1 MSGFFEGDSAFPVE
15 IKSEER
21 IDTLKTSGFKV
32 IQEEK
37 RFCFGIDAVLLA
49 DFAKTRRNEKLCD
62 LGTGTG
68 IIPILLSAKNPSLK
82 IDALEIQTE
91 SADMAS
97 RSVKLNGLE
106 DRINIVEGDIKKASA
121 YFEKNTYDAVTSNPP
136 YMIAEHGE
144 GNGNDEKTI
153 ARHEVLCTL
162 DDVVRSASE
171 LLKSQGRFYMIHKP
185 FRLAEIMTVM
195 MKYKLEPK
203 RMRLCYPYVDKE
215 PTMVLIEGVKCAKSR
230 IKIET
235 PLIVYE
241 KSGGYTKEVQEIYA
255 R

>member
-1 MSGFFEGDSAFPVE
+1 MPVE
-15 IKSEER
+15 IKSSER
-21 IDTLKTSGFKV
+21 VDTLKVSGFKV

-37 RFCFGIDAVLLA
+37 RFCFGIDAVLLS
-49 DFAKTRRNEKLCD
+49 DFVSTGRNEKICD

-68 IIPILLSAKNPSLK
+68 IIPFLLAAKNQSLK

-91 SADMAS
+91 SCDMAK
-97 RSVKLNGLE
+97 RSVRLNKLE
-106 DRINIVEGDIKKASA
+106 DRINIVEGDIKTACR
-121 YFEKNTYDAVTSNPP
+121 YFEKNTYDVVTSNPP
-136 YMIAEHGE
+136 YMIAGHGE

-162 DDVVRSASE
+162 EDVVRSSSE

-185 FRLAEIMTVM
+185 FRLAEIISVM

-230 IKIET
+230 IKIES

-241 KSGGYTKEVQEIYA
+241 KSGGYTQEVQEIYA

>member
-1 MSGFFEGDSAFPVE
+1 MLKDG
-15 IKSEER
+15 ER
-21 IDTLKTSGFKV
+21 IDTLKVSGFKV

-49 DFAKTRRNEKLCD
+49 DFAKVRNGNKVCD

-68 IIPILLSAKNPSLK
+68 IIPILLAAKNPFLK
-82 IDALEIQTE
+82 IDALEIQNE
-91 SADMAS
+91 SVDMAK
-97 RSVKLNGLE
+97 RSVELNNLQSI
-106 DRINIVEGDIKKASA
+106 INIVEGDIKKASEC
-121 YFEKNTYDAVTSNPP
+121 FEKNTYDAVTSNPP

-162 DDVVRSASE
+162 EDVVRSASE
-171 LLKSQGRFYMIHKP
+171 LLKSQGHFYMIHKP
-185 FRLAEIMTVM
+185 FRLAEIISVM

-230 IKIET
+230 ITVEP

-241 KSGGYTKEVQEIYA
+241 KTGGYTQEIQEIYS

>member
-1 MSGFFEGDSAFPVE
+1 MPVE
-15 IKSEER
+15 IKSSER
-21 IDTLKTSGFKV
+21 VDTLKVSGFKV

-37 RFCFGIDAVLLA
+37 RFCFGIDAVLLS
-49 DFAKTRRNEKLCD
+49 DFVSTGRNEKICD

-68 IIPILLSAKNPSLK
+68 IIPFLLAAKNQSLK

-91 SADMAS
+91 SCDMAK
-97 RSVKLNGLE
+97 RSVRLNKLE
-106 DRINIVEGDIKKASA
+106 DRINIVEGDIKTACR
-121 YFEKNTYDAVTSNPP
+121 YFEKNTYDVVTSNPP
-136 YMIAEHGE
+136 YMIAGHGE

-162 DDVVRSASE
+162 DDVVCSASE

-185 FRLAEIMTVM
+185 FRLAEIISVM

-230 IKIET
+230 IKIES

-241 KSGGYTKEVQEIYA
+241 KTGGYTQEVQEIYA

>member
-1 MSGFFEGDSAFPVE
+1 MKTG
-15 IKSEER
+15 ER
-21 IDTLKTSGFKV
+21 IDTLKVSGYKV

-37 RFCFGIDAVLLA
+37 RFCFGIDAVLLS
-49 DFAKTRRNEKLCD
+49 DFSKTKKNERVCD

-68 IIPILLSAKNPSLK
+68 IIPILLAAKNPSLK
-82 IDALEIQTE
+82 IDALEIQNE
-91 SADMAS
+91 SVDMAK
-97 RSVKLNGLE
+97 RSVELNNLQSI
-106 DRINIVEGDIKKASA
+106 INIVEGDIKQASS
-121 YFEKNTYDAVTSNPP
+121 YFEKNVYDVVTTNPP

-185 FRLAEIMTVM
+185 FRLAEIMAVM

-203 RMRLCYPYVDKE
+203 RMRLCFPYVDKE

-230 IKIET
+230 ITVES

>member
-1 MSGFFEGDSAFPVE
+1 MLKDG
-15 IKSEER
+15 ER
-21 IDTLKTSGFKV
+21 IDTLKVSGYKV

-49 DFAKTRRNEKLCD
+49 DFAKVRNGNKVCD

-68 IIPILLSAKNPSLK
+68 IIPILLAAKNPSLK
-82 IDALEIQTE
+82 IDALEIQNE
-91 SADMAS
+91 SCDMAK
-97 RSVKLNGLE
+97 RSVLLNELE
-106 DRINIVEGDIKKASA
+106 DRINIVEGDIKTASV

-171 LLKSQGRFYMIHKP
+171 LLKSQGHFYMIHKP
-185 FRLAEIMTVM
+185 FRLAEIISVM

-230 IKIET
+230 ITVEP

-241 KSGGYTKEVQEIYA
+241 KTGGYTQEIQEIYS

>member
-1 MSGFFEGDSAFPVE
+1 MSVE
-15 IKSEER
+15 IKSSER
-21 IDTLKTSGFKV
+21 VDTLKVSGYKV

-37 RFCFGIDAVLLA
+37 RFCFGIDAVLLS
-49 DFAKTRRNEKLCD
+49 DFAKIRKNEKVCD

-68 IIPILLSAKNPSLK
+68 IIPILLYSKNKTLK
-82 IDALEIQTE
+82 IDALEIQKE

-97 RSVKLNGLE
+97 RSVLLNELQ
-106 DRINIVEGDIKKASA
+106 DNINIVEGDIKKASD
-121 YFEKNTYDAVTSNPP
+121 YFMKNTYDVVTSNPP
-136 YMIAEHGE
+136 YMISEHGE

-162 DDVVRSASE
+162 EDVVRSASE

-185 FRLAEIMTVM
+185 FRLAEIMAVM

-230 IKIET
+230 ITVEA

-241 KSGGYTKEVQEIYA
+241 KSGGYTKEIEEIYA

>member
-1 MSGFFEGDSAFPVE
+1 MPVE
-15 IKSEER
+15 INPSER
-21 IDTLKTSGFKV
+21 IDTLKTSGFRV

-37 RFCFGIDAVLLA
+37 RFCFGIDAILLA
-49 DFAKTRRNEKLCD
+49 DFAKVRNNEKVCD

-68 IIPILLSAKNPSLK
+68 IIPILLAAKNSSLK
-82 IDALEIQTE
+82 IDALEIQSE
-91 SADMAS
+91 SADMAK
-97 RSVKLNGLE
+97 RSVCLNNLDE
-106 DRINIVEGDIKKASA
+106 KINIVEGDIKTACE
-121 YFEKNTYDAVTSNPP
+121 YFSKNTYDAVTSNPP

-162 DDVVRSASE
+162 DDVVRAASE

-185 FRLAEIMTVM
+185 FRLAEIMSVM

-230 IKIET
+230 ITVEP

-241 KSGGYTKEVQEIYA
+241 KTGGYTKEIEEIYS

>member
-1 MSGFFEGDSAFPVE
+1 MPVE
-15 IKSEER
+15 IKENER
-21 IDTLKTSGFKV
+21 IDTLKVSGYKV

-49 DFAKTRRNEKLCD
+49 DFAHTRKNEKVCD

-68 IIPILLSAKNPSLK
+68 IIPILLSAKNKTLHT
-82 IDALEIQTE
+82 DALEIQSE

-97 RSVKLNGLE
+97 RSVSLNELE
-106 DRINIVEGDIKKASA
+106 NQISIIEGDIKKAS
-121 YFEKNTYDAVTSNPP
+121 ELLQKNTYDVVTSNPP

-162 DDVVRSASE
+162 EDVVRSASE

-185 FRLAEIMTVM
+185 FRLAEIMSVM

-215 PTMVLIEGVKCAKSR
+215 PTMVLIEGVKCARSR
-230 IKIET
+230 ITVEA

>member
-1 MSGFFEGDSAFPVE
+1 MPVE
-15 IKSEER
+15 INPSER
-21 IDTLKTSGFKV
+21 IDTLKTSGFRV

-37 RFCFGIDAVLLA
+37 RFCFGIDAILLA
-49 DFAKTRRNEKLCD
+49 DFAKVRNNEKVCD

-68 IIPILLSAKNPSLK
+68 IIPILLAAKNSSLK
-82 IDALEIQTE
+82 IDALEIQSE
-91 SADMAS
+91 SADMAK
-97 RSVKLNGLE
+97 RSVCLNNLDE
-106 DRINIVEGDIKKASA
+106 EINIVEGDIKTACE
-121 YFEKNTYDAVTSNPP
+121 YFSKNTYDAVTSNPP

-162 DDVVRSASE
+162 DDVVRAASE

-185 FRLAEIMTVM
+185 FRLAEIMSVM

-230 IKIET
+230 ITVEP

-241 KSGGYTKEVQEIYA
+241 KTGGYTKEIEEIYS

>member
-1 MSGFFEGDSAFPVE
+1 MPLKNKESVE
-15 IKSEER
+15 IKASER
-21 IDTLKTSGFKV
+21 VDTLKVSGFKV

-37 RFCFGIDAVLLA
+37 RFCFGIDAYLLS
-49 DFAKTRRNEKLCD
+49 DFAVTRKNEKICD

-68 IIPILLSAKNPSLK
+68 IIPFLLAAKNPTVH
-82 IDALEIQTE
+82 IDALEIQSE
-91 SADMAS
+91 SCDMAK
-97 RSVKLNGLE
+97 RSVLLNELE
-106 DRINIVEGDIKKASA
+106 TRINVVEGDIKTASS
-121 YFEKNTYDAVTSNPP
+121 YFEKNTYDVVTSNPP

-185 FRLAEIMTVM
+185 FRLAEIMSVM

-230 IKIET
+230 ITVES

-241 KSGGYTKEVQEIYA
+241 KAGGYTQEIQEIYS

>member
-1 MSGFFEGDSAFPVE
+1 MNKSEKSPSGTLVE
-15 IKSEER
+15 IKESER
-21 IDTLKTSGFKV
+21 IDILKTSGFRV

-37 RFCFGIDAVLLA
+37 RFCFGIDAVLLS
-49 DFAKTRRNEKLCD
+49 DFAKIREGEKVCD

-68 IIPILLSAKNPSLK
+68 IIPILLSFKTKNSHF
-82 IDALEIQTE
+82 DALEIQSE
-91 SADMAS
+91 SCDMAV
-97 RSVKLNGLE
+97 RSVKLNDLQ
-106 DRINIVEGDIKKASA
+106 DRINIVEGDIKKVSKI
-121 YFEKNTYDAVTSNPP
+121 FLKNTYDSVLSNPP
-136 YMIAEHGE
+136 YMIINHWE
-144 GNGNDEKTI
+144 GNGNDEKTM
-153 ARHEVLCTL
+153 ARHEVLCNL
-162 DDVVRSASE
+162 EDVVKSASE

-185 FRLAEIMTVM
+185 FRLAEIFSVM

-230 IKIET
+230 ITVEP

-241 KSGGYTKEVQEIYA
+241 KSGGYTKEVQEIYT

>member
-1 MSGFFEGDSAFPVE
+1 MPVE
-15 IKSEER
+15 IKASER
-21 IDTLKTSGFKV
+21 VDTLKVSGYKI

-37 RFCFGIDAVLLA
+37 RFCFGIDAVLLS
-49 DFAKTRRNEKLCD
+49 DFAKIRRNEKACD

-68 IIPILLSAKNPSLK
+68 IIPFLLVAKNESLK
-82 IDALEIQTE
+82 IDALEIQSE
-91 SADMAS
+91 SADMAK
-97 RSVKLNGLE
+97 RSVLLNELE
-106 DRINIVEGDIKKASA
+106 TRINIVEGDIKKASCI
-121 YFEKNTYDAVTSNPP
+121 FEKNTYDVVTSNPP

-153 ARHEVLCTL
+153 ARHEILCNL
-162 DDVVRSASE
+162 EDVVRSASE

-185 FRLAEIMTVM
+185 FRLAEIISVM

-215 PTMVLIEGVKCAKSR
+215 PTMVLVEGVKCAKSR
-230 IKIET
+230 ITVEA

>member
-1 MSGFFEGDSAFPVE
+1 MPVE
-15 IKSEER
+15 IKSSER
-21 IDTLKTSGFKV
+21 VDTLKVSGFKV

-37 RFCFGIDAVLLA
+37 RFCFGIDAVLLS
-49 DFAKTRRNEKLCD
+49 DFVSTGRNEKICD

-68 IIPILLSAKNPSLK
+68 IIPFLLAAKNQSLK

-91 SADMAS
+91 SCDMAK
-97 RSVKLNGLE
+97 RSVRLNKLE
-106 DRINIVEGDIKKASA
+106 DRINIVEGDIKTACR
-121 YFEKNTYDAVTSNPP
+121 YFEKNTYDVVTSNPP
-136 YMIAEHGE
+136 YMIAGHGE

-162 DDVVRSASE
+162 DDVVRSSSE

-185 FRLAEIMTVM
+185 FRLAEIISVM

-215 PTMVLIEGVKCAKSR
+215 PTMVLIEGVKCAKSQ
-230 IKIET
+230 IKIEP

-241 KSGGYTKEVQEIYA
+241 KSGGYTKEVQEIYS

>member
-1 MSGFFEGDSAFPVE
+1 MLKDG
-15 IKSEER
+15 ER
-21 IDTLKTSGFKV
+21 IDTLKVSGYKV

-49 DFAKTRRNEKLCD
+49 DFAKVRNGNKVCD

-68 IIPILLSAKNPSLK
+68 IIPILLAAKNPSLK
-82 IDALEIQTE
+82 IDALEIQNE
-91 SADMAS
+91 SCDMAK
-97 RSVKLNGLE
+97 RSVVLNELE
-106 DRINIVEGDIKKASA
+106 DRINIVEGDIKTASV

-171 LLKSQGRFYMIHKP
+171 LLKSQGHFYMIHKP
-185 FRLAEIMTVM
+185 FRLAEIISVM

-230 IKIET
+230 ITVEP

-241 KSGGYTKEVQEIYA
+241 KTGGYTQEIQEIYS

>member
-1 MSGFFEGDSAFPVE
+1 MEVE
-15 IKSEER
+15 IKPSER
-21 IDTLKTSGFKV
+21 VDVLKVSGFRV

-49 DFAKTRRNEKLCD
+49 DFAKTRQHEKICD

-68 IIPILLSAKNPSLK
+68 IIPFLLFSKNNSLN
-82 IDALEIQTE
+82 IDALEIQKE

-97 RSVKLNGLE
+97 RSVLLNELE
-106 DRINIVEGDIKKASA
+106 KQINIVEGDIKKASCI
-121 YFEKNTYDAVTSNPP
+121 FEKNTYDVVTSNPP
-136 YMIAEHGE
+136 YMIAEHGK

-185 FRLAEIMTVM
+185 FRLAEIFSVM

-215 PTMVLIEGVKCAKSR
+215 PTMVLVEGVKSAKSR
-230 IKIET
+230 ITVES

-241 KSGGYTKEVQEIYA
+241 KEGGYTKEVQEIYA

>member
-1 MSGFFEGDSAFPVE
+1 MPVE
-15 IKSEER
+15 IKASER
-21 IDTLKTSGFKV
+21 VDTLKVSGFKV

-37 RFCFGIDAVLLA
+37 RFCFGIDAVILS
-49 DFAKTRRNEKLCD
+49 DFARIKNNEKICD

-68 IIPILLSAKNPSLK
+68 IIPVLLAAKNPSVK

-91 SADMAS
+91 SADMAK
-97 RSVKLNGLE
+97 RSVQLNELE
-106 DRINIVEGDIKKASA
+106 SRINITEGDIKNASA

-162 DDVVRSASE
+162 EDVVRSASE

-185 FRLAEIMTVM
+185 FRLAEIFSVM

-230 IKIET
+230 IKIEP

-241 KSGGYTKEVQEIYA
+241 KNGGYTQEVQEIYSC
-255 R
+255 

>member
-1 MSGFFEGDSAFPVE
+1 MSGNLSINQNLSVE
-15 IKSEER
+15 IKPEER
-21 IDTLKTSGFKV
+21 VDVLKTSGFKV

-49 DFAKTRRNEKLCD
+49 DFAKTRRNEKVCD

-68 IIPILLSAKNPSLK
+68 IIPFLLAAKNPSVH
-82 IDALEIQTE
+82 IDAIEIQPE
-91 SADMAS
+91 SADMAA

-106 DRINIVEGDIKKASA
+106 DRINITEGDIKKAA
-121 YFEKNTYDAVTSNPP
+121 EIFQKNTYDAVTSNPP

-162 DDVVRSASE
+162 EDVVRSASE

-185 FRLAEIMTVM
+185 FRLAEIMSVM

-203 RMRLCYPYVDKE
+203 RMRLCFPYVDKE

-230 IKIET
+230 ITVEP

>member
-1 MSGFFEGDSAFPVE
+1 MSGTFEGSTDISVE
-15 IKSEER
+15 IKPEER

-49 DFAKTRRNEKLCD
+49 DFARTRKKEKCCD
-62 LGTGTG
+62 FGTGTG
-68 IIPILLSAKNPSLK
+68 IIPLLLSAKNSSLH

-91 SADMAS
+91 SADMAQ
-97 RSVKLNGLE
+97 RSVKLNALE
-106 DRINIVEGDIKKASA
+106 NRINVVEGDIKIASEI
-121 YFEKNTYDAVTSNPP
+121 FEKNSYDVVTSNPP

-162 DDVVRSASE
+162 EDVVRSASE

-185 FRLAEIMTVM
+185 FRLAEIMSVM

-230 IKIET
+230 ITVES

>member
-1 MSGFFEGDSAFPVE
+1 MPVE
-15 IKSEER
+15 IKTSER
-21 IDTLKTSGFKV
+21 VDTLKVSGYKI

-37 RFCFGIDAVLLA
+37 RFCFGIDAVLLS
-49 DFAKTRRNEKLCD
+49 DFAKTRRNEKACD

-68 IIPILLSAKNPSLK
+68 IIPFLLAAKNESLK
-82 IDALEIQTE
+82 IDALEIQSE
-91 SADMAS
+91 SADMAK
-97 RSVKLNGLE
+97 RSVLLNELE
-106 DRINIVEGDIKKASA
+106 TRINIVEGDIKKASCI
-121 YFEKNTYDAVTSNPP
+121 FEKNTYDVVTSNPP

-153 ARHEVLCTL
+153 ARHEILCNL
-162 DDVVRSASE
+162 EDVVRSASE

-230 IKIET
+230 ITIES

>member
-1 MSGFFEGDSAFPVE
+1 MSEVLGEEEINQVQ
-15 IKSEER
+15 IKSSER
-21 IDTLKTSGFKV
+21 IDTLKVSGFKV

-37 RFCFGIDAVLLA
+37 RFCFGIDAMLLA
-49 DFAKTRRNEKLCD
+49 DFAKIRRNEKISD

-68 IIPILLSAKNPSLK
+68 IIPILLSAKNNTIH
-82 IDALEIQTE
+82 IDALEIQPE
-91 SADMAS
+91 SADMAR

-106 DRINIVEGDIKKASA
+106 DRINIVEGDIKKASE
-121 YFEKNTYDAVTSNPP
+121 YFEKNTYDVVTSNPP

-153 ARHEVLCTL
+153 ARHEVLCNL

-185 FRLAEIMTVM
+185 FRLAEIMSVM

-230 IKIET
+230 ITVEA

-241 KSGGYTKEVQEIYA
+241 KTGDYTKEIQEIYS

>member
-1 MSGFFEGDSAFPVE
+1 MPVE
-15 IKSEER
+15 INPSER
-21 IDTLKTSGFKV
+21 IDTLKTSGFRV

-37 RFCFGIDAVLLA
+37 RFCFGIDAILLA
-49 DFAKTRRNEKLCD
+49 DFAKVRNNEKVCD

-68 IIPILLSAKNPSLK
+68 IIPILLAAKNSSLK
-82 IDALEIQTE
+82 IDALEIQSE
-91 SADMAS
+91 SADMAK
-97 RSVKLNGLE
+97 RSVFLNNLDE
-106 DRINIVEGDIKKASA
+106 KINIVEGDIKTACE
-121 YFEKNTYDAVTSNPP
+121 YFSKNTYDAITSNPP

-162 DDVVRSASE
+162 DDVVRAASE

-185 FRLAEIMTVM
+185 FRLAEIMSVM
-195 MKYKLEPK
+195 MKYKFEPK

-230 IKIET
+230 ITVEP

-241 KSGGYTKEVQEIYA
+241 KTGEYTKEIEEIYS

>member
-1 MSGFFEGDSAFPVE
+1 MSGTFDGSPDISVE
-15 IKSEER
+15 IKTAER
-21 IDTLKTSGFKV
+21 IDTLKTSGYKI

-49 DFAKTRRNEKLCD
+49 DFARTRQKEKCCD

-68 IIPILLSAKNPSLK
+68 IIPVLLSAKNPSLH

-97 RSVKLNGLE
+97 RSVKLNALE
-106 DRINIVEGDIKKASA
+106 DRINIVEGDIKRASEI
-121 YFEKNTYDAVTSNPP
+121 FEKNTYDAVTSNPP

-162 DDVVRSASE
+162 EDVVRSASE

-185 FRLAEIMTVM
+185 FRLAEIISVM
-195 MKYKLEPK
+195 IKYKLEPK

-230 IKIET
+230 ITVEA

-241 KSGGYTKEVQEIYA
+241 KTGGYTKEIQEIYA